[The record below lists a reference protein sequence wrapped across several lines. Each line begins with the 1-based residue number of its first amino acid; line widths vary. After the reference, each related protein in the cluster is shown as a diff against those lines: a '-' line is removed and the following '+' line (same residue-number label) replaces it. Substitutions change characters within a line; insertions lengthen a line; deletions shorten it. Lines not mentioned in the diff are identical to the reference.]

1 MQRDLLQNH
10 KNILSTITR
19 HTVYLTLIFMPY
31 TFFQCMKAYRNSKSH
46 IFVLAPALKCVY
58 TTQIEAKDVHKGLIS
73 VADRNIRGADCG
85 ESSHGDVVLGP
96 LEIRA
101 HVESRH
107 HTYTHTRVTVKTR
120 LETRGH
126 SKPEEQKDIHIR
138 AHLKHLPDF
147 KQEQKINFDHDRLG
161 PRFAQNNCSIF

>member
-107 HTYTHTRVTVKTR
+107 HTYTHTHKSYCENKTGDKGPFKTWR
-120 LETRGH
+120 TERHTYQSSLETPSWLQTGAKNKLWSR
-126 SKPEEQKDIHIR
+126 QIR
-138 AHLKHLPDF
+138 ASFCAK
-147 KQEQKINFDHDRLG
+147 
-161 PRFAQNNCSIF
+161 